1 MTGVP
6 TAIQERGVVDFIR
19 RGTDR
24 LVWPRPGGRPQLRL
38 LDLLQQD
45 REGAVDDRA
54 RIAVGDLAAKKRLQP
69 PQLLVGLRADGEL
82 RDSAGAPR
90 PGRSGEA
97 WPAELK
103 AMGRSERLP
112 QSQCPPLRA
121 RWSSPAGP
129 ESIASLPA
137 RAPCPPGGG
146 VALGQ
151 GSFRTALGRS
161 GRGASSA
168 TRASISC
175 RLPFLAFATTVWWFS
190 AVRCRPSRRT
200 EVRVREPEARS
211 SRIRGK
217 RWQARAAA
225 MRLHAASSASRRA
238 WVQ

>member
-69 PQLLVGLRADGEL
+69 PQLLVGFRADGEL

-137 RAPCPPGGG
+137 RALPTG
-146 VALGQ
+146 VV
-151 GSFRTALGRS
+151 SPW
-161 GRGASSA
+161 GRGA
-168 TRASISC
+168 
-175 RLPFLAFATTVWWFS
+175 FAPRS
-190 AVRCRPSRRT
+190 GG
-200 EVRVREPEARS
+200 RVAA
-211 SRIRGK
+211 
-217 RWQARAAA
+217 QAR
-225 MRLHAASSASRRA
+225 RPGLRSRAGFHSWPSQRRSGGSLR
-238 WVQ
+238 